1 MTYICLSNLSHVCY
15 EKGHCFIICCYVWLC
30 HTGGTVAHHNQLEI
44 VEVEKHEETHSYDVH
59 YLVCCERA
67 QRLIVSVEEEYG
79 ARMELNVFDNP
90 TKVES
95 VATGIASL
103 HHVWIDFIVENQY
116 GHTIE
121 TVTFG
126 PGGSV
131 IESTIPSAIKQV
143 ATSAVEYIKIYDI
156 NGICVAV
163 KQKDEPIG
171 DICSGVYVL
180 KFFDRYGNCIKTC
193 KYLKR

>member
-1 MTYICLSNLSHVCY
+1 MRKAIVLL
-15 EKGHCFIICCYVWLC
+15 F
-30 HTGGTVAHHNQLEI
+30 VAMCVALPCRGEQLPTITSIEI

-103 HHVWIDFIVENQY
+103 HHAWIDFIAENQY

-131 IESTIPSAIKQV
+131 IESTIPSTIKQV
-143 ATSAVEYIKIYDI
+143 ATSAVKYIKIYDI